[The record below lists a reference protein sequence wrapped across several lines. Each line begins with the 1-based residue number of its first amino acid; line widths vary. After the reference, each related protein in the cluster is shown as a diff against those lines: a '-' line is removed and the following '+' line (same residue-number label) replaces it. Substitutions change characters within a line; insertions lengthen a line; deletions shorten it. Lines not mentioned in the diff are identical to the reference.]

1 MEAAVGGLNQR
12 EMGLQQ
18 RLQGLRLAKLEGGS
32 LDSGAMN
39 NSHKLNV
46 ATIS

>member
-1 MEAAVGGLNQR
+1 MEIKAAVGGLNQR
-12 EMGLQQ
+12 EMDLQQ
-18 RLQGLRLAKLEGGS
+18 RLAKLEGGS